1 MKKDLLHPKYNHGE
15 LLRPKIP
22 CYWYTTVSYN
32 FTLSTITFFVN
43 FLSCKNKVKCIL
55 QYHHGTNAIC
65 LFYSKRVESQLLRY
79 MIVGYLSNPYKA
91 RSKMGYVFIY
101 GNTTISWRLVKHT
114 MVTASL
120 NHWEILAIY
129 KASHEC
135 IWLRSLRQHI

>member
-15 LLRPKIP
+15 LLHPKIP
-22 CYWYTTVSYN
+22 CYWYTIVSYN
-32 FTLSTITFFVN
+32 FTLSNITFFCQLV
-43 FLSCKNKVKCIL
+43 CKNKVKYIL

-65 LFYSKRVESQLLRY
+65 LFCSKRVESQLLRY

-91 RSKMGYVFIY
+91 RTQIRYVFIY

-114 MVTASL
+114 MVTAYL

-129 KASHEC
+129 KASQEC
-135 IWLRSLRQHI
+135 IWLRSLIQHI